1 MPIHRILKDEEINDL
16 LRERKPLP
24 ENWRVR
30 LKLLPKTGFKHLQ
43 RDLQVRGVNGNTF
56 RIILRQS
63 IMNLSDFSVILVFQ
77 DKDGTEFRLC
87 RYNGKHP
94 SEHTN
99 KLEEARGDRNAEFRN
114 QFHIHWATERYQ
126 QGGFEIDGYAETT
139 DRYCSFG
146 SALTEFLGAHGFQL
160 PEENLP
166 LFDDQGDAR

>member
-1 MPIHRILKDEEINDL
+1 MSMHRILKDEEINGL
-16 LRERKPLP
+16 LQERKPLP

-43 RDLQVRGVNGNTF
+43 RDLQVRGTNGNIF

-63 IMNLSDFSVILVFQ
+63 VINPSDFSVILVFL

-99 KLEEARGDRNAEFRN
+99 KVEKARGDDNAEFRN
-114 QFHIHWATERYQ
+114 QFHVHLATERYQ
-126 QGGFEIDGYAETT
+126 QDGFEIDGYAEMTNK
-139 DRYCSFG
+139 YCSLD
-146 SALTEFLGAHGFQL
+146 SALLEFFKANEFQL
-160 PEENLP
+160 PEEDLP
-166 LFDDQGDAR
+166 LFDRQGDSR